1 MMMAYNARVLVLVA
15 DGFREI
21 AVLPC
26 VASLRDAGVQTL
38 LVGLKGNSVTGSQGI
53 AVTADTLLG
62 EMPVEET
69 GTMVVIPGGPRCTR
83 SLLTDP
89 RVHQLLAD
97 TMAHGGEVAVLDG
110 AERLVDEAIAGAE
123 KFRHQGQQELEPF
136 MWECVATVAGLHLPP
151 AGGTGSLL

>member
-1 MMMAYNARVLVLVA
+1 MVAYNARVLVLVA

-21 AVLPC
+21 TVLPC

-38 LVGLKGNSVTGSQGI
+38 LVGLKGSSVTGSQGI
-53 AVTADTLLG
+53 ALTADTLLG
-62 EMPVEET
+62 EMPAQET
-69 GTMVVIPGGPRCTR
+69 ETMVVIPGGPRCTR
-83 SLLTDP
+83 ALLTDP

-97 TMAHGGEVAVLDG
+97 TMAHGGEVAVLTG

-136 MWECVATVAGLHLPP
+136 MWECVATVARVHLPP
-151 AGGTGSLL
+151 AGDSGSLL

>member
-1 MMMAYNARVLVLVA
+1 MAYNTRVLVLVA

-26 VASLRDAGVQTL
+26 VASLRDAGVHTL
-38 LVGLKGNSVTGSQGI
+38 LVGLKGSSVTGSQGI

-62 EMPVEET
+62 EMVAEET
-69 GTMVVIPGGPRCTR
+69 ETMVVIPGGPRCTR
-83 SLLTDP
+83 ALLTDP

-97 TMAHGGEVAVLDG
+97 TMAHGGEVAVLAG
-110 AERLVDEAIAGAE
+110 AERLVDEAIAGAQS
-123 KFRHQGQQELEPF
+123 FRHQGQRELEPF

-151 AGGTGSLL
+151 AGDNSPLM